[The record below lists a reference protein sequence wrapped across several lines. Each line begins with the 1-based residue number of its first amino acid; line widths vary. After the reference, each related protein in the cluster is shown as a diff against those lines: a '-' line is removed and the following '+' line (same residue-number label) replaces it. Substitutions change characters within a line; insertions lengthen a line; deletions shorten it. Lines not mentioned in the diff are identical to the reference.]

1 MLAAG
6 GFTPDQ
12 MDMSVQAFMSAFCK
26 GGVKEVMP
34 NAFNDWTIGSVQ
46 RRAKSGDA
54 KARACLKLLGRPE
67 YRR

>member
-12 MDMSVQAFMSAFCK
+12 LDMSVQAFMSAFCK

-34 NAFNDWTIGSVQ
+34 NDFNDWTIASVQ
-46 RRAKSGDA
+46 RRAKSGEE
-54 KARACLKLLGRPE
+54 KARACLKAPGRPE